1 MPTSMQILFT
11 RRGVDRQVWIAHG
24 ARRPSS
30 SHRLAGGA
38 ASAVGRSVGWIS
50 QWIEMAGENVSR
62 ISRPRQM
69 YEGALER
76 PFVPISER
84 EGDAG
89 DEEDPIDSRPDSADD
104 LHHLGRMLSVRI
116 ANSHGA

>member
-1 MPTSMQILFT
+1 MCIRDRFT
-11 RRGVDRQVWIAHG
+11 VIF
-24 ARRPSS
+24 
-30 SHRLAGGA
+30 
-38 ASAVGRSVGWIS
+38 AVGRSVGWIA
-50 QWIEMAGENVSR
+50 QWIEMAGEEVSR

-76 PFVPISER
+76 PFVPLSER
-84 EGDAG
+84 RREDG
-89 DEEDPIDSRPDSADD
+89 DEETDDNRPDSADD